1 VNDGALVEG
10 LRRGDRRAF
19 DEVHARYRPRL
30 FGFLLRLAVRRDVAE
45 DLLQEAWLK
54 AARAAPRLRED
65 TDLAAWLFTIAR
77 NAYRSYRRWALL
89 DISRLV
95 ALAED
100 APFASELPG
109 PERRAEGAR
118 EMERLERAL
127 LAVSPAHREVL
138 LLVGV
143 EGMDQERAAEVLG
156 IGYPTLRQRLAR
168 ARAALERAMQ
178 VEGVGSMASEVGDG
192 A

>member
-1 VNDGALVEG
+1 MDDAALVEG
-10 LRRGDRRAF
+10 LRRGERRAF
-19 DEVHARYRPRL
+19 DEVYARYRPRL
-30 FGFLLRLAVRRDVAE
+30 FGFLLRLAARRDVAE

-54 AARAAPRLRED
+54 AARAAPRLRAD

-77 NAYRSYRRWALL
+77 NAHRSYRRWAML

-100 APFASELPG
+100 AVFASDLPG
-109 PERRAEGAR
+109 PERRAEGAL
-118 EMERLERAL
+118 EVERLERAL
-127 LAVSPAHREVL
+127 LRLGPAHREVL

-143 EGMDQERAAEVLG
+143 EGMDQEKAAEVLG
-156 IGYPTLRQRLAR
+156 IGYATLRQRLAR
-168 ARAALERAMQ
+168 ARAALERAMR
-178 VEGVGSMASEVGDG
+178 VEGSGRMTSEVGDG